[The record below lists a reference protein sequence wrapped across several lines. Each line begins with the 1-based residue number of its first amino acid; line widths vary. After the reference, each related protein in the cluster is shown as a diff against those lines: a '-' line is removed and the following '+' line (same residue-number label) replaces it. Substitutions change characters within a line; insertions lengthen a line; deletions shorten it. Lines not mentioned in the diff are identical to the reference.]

1 MNLLYC
7 LQLRISSPAQNT
19 YELHFLQTFSVNS
32 LISSF
37 MLIVLEVNFIEFF
50 TEGAHPLIDVRLL
63 FINIECACNASM
75 NYDILS
81 CFQLYFTSTFLACD
95 INWIFVEIVFNYF
108 HVMITSFV
116 WFSQKCFI
124 FYYPQLHVSLCG
136 GSGIKRQ

>member
-1 MNLLYC
+1 MGLTRFLGYKVYSIMDERKEFYY
-7 LQLRISSPAQNT
+7 RIVARD
-19 YELHFLQTFSVNS
+19 ELHFLQTFSVNS
-32 LISSF
+32 LTSSF

-81 CFQLYFTSTFLACD
+81 IFQLYFTSTFLAYD

-108 HVMITSFV
+108 HI
-116 WFSQKCFI
+116 KYCFI
-124 FYYPQLHVSLCG
+124 
-136 GSGIKRQ
+136 